1 MQLQI
6 KVSYGPQNKTQK
18 CRQKTRSLAR
28 RDDCLHGTHKPPE
41 QKAISCLH
49 PINFHVDVVKK
60 SRFREREK
68 KILHEVMAESSF
80 FFGENGIYDS
90 IPRSGE
96 SPACRNQMWPW
107 WCDPVI
113 SVHQT
118 MDAEIHTRKTN
129 LPRRPLLRLVS
140 AGSFLAKSTSHGSGW
155 IQQIASWPKDYAN
168 VAQRNAWPSENR
180 IICFSSIRKKNFLA
194 CFSS

>member
-1 MQLQI
+1 VQLQI

-80 FFGENGIYDS
+80 FFRGEWN
-90 IPRSGE
+90 
-96 SPACRNQMWPW
+96 
-107 WCDPVI
+107 
-113 SVHQT
+113 
-118 MDAEIHTRKTN
+118 
-129 LPRRPLLRLVS
+129 LRLNTEKRRVS
-140 AGSFLAKSTSHGSGW
+140 GLPQSDVT
-155 IQQIASWPKDYAN
+155 
-168 VAQRNAWPSENR
+168 VMV
-180 IICFSSIRKKNFLA
+180 
-194 CFSS
+194 